1 MKGFD
6 FVLNKLQNC
15 QNAPFLDL
23 LDVKKGQSLILQ
35 GQVLDYLYWIE
46 SGLLREYHQ
55 NEESEFTTSFLS
67 DDNYYLTGFYFGGK
81 IKSSFTVEALEDS
94 RIVAVPMDFFS
105 KADLVPEDL
114 LYIFKEVSK
123 LKYHHN
129 LQWKLINGKRSF
141 INRWEYFKKTNPGL
155 WIRIPQKHLASYFNV
170 TPQYISKL
178 KAQRRL

>member
-6 FVLNKLQNC
+6 FVLKKLENFQNDLS
-15 QNAPFLDL
+15 LDV
-23 LDVKKGQSLILQ
+23 LDVKKGQLLIGQ
-35 GQVLDYLYWIE
+35 GQALGHLYWIA
-46 SGLLREYHQ
+46 SGLLREFHWDGDG
-55 NEESEFTTSFLS
+55 EFTTSFLS
-67 DDNYYLTGFYFGGK
+67 DDNYYLTGFYFGEK

-94 RIVAVPMDFFS
+94 KIVAIPMDFFQ
-105 KADLVPEDL
+105 KAGSDPQKL
-114 LYIFKEVSK
+114 LYIFKEVSM

-141 INRWEYFKKTNPGL
+141 IDRWEYFKKTNPGL

>member
-6 FVLNKLQNC
+6 FVMKKLENC
-15 QNAPFLDL
+15 QNAPFLDV
-23 LDVKKGQSLILQ
+23 LDVKKGQLLIGQ
-35 GQVLDYLYWIE
+35 GQVLGHLYWIA

-55 NEESEFTTSFLS
+55 NGDGEFTSSFLS

-94 RIVAVPMDFFS
+94 RIVAIPMDFFQNAGLDP
-105 KADLVPEDL
+105 KDL
-114 LYIFKEVSK
+114 LDVFKEVSK

-129 LQWKLINGKRSF
+129 LQWKLTNGKSSF
-141 INRWEYFKKTNPGL
+141 IDRWEYFKKTNPGL
-155 WIRIPQKHLASYFNV
+155 WIRIPQMHLASYFKV

-178 KAQRRL
+178 KAQRLL